1 MVEGVY
7 GASNNEKKENA
18 MFKGSYVALVTPFKN
33 GQVDYQKLKEL
44 VEFHVKNGTQGI
56 VPCGTTGESATLS
69 FDEHERMISEVVT
82 MVAGRLQVLAGA
94 GSNNTMEALRLT
106 RQAKKVGA
114 DGVLLITPYYNK
126 PTPEGLYRHY
136 KLIAEDVDIPIVLYN
151 VPSRTGISI
160 LPETVARLSEIK
172 NIVGI
177 KEASGS
183 IDQTT
188 QILQLCNIT
197 VLSGDDSLTLPT
209 MSIGGRGVIS
219 VVANVVPADTAAL
232 TRYCLEGN
240 FDDARKCHHKLFPL
254 CKSMFLETNPIPVK
268 TAMRMLGRING
279 EMRLPLC
286 DMTTEHEKQLMG
298 ALKNYG
304 LMS

>member
-1 MVEGVY
+1 
-7 GASNNEKKENA
+7 
-18 MFKGSYVALVTPFKN
+18 MFQGSFVALITPFKD
-33 GQVDYQKLKEL
+33 GQIDYKKLKEL
-44 VEFHVKNGTQGI
+44 VEFHIENGTNGI

-69 FDEHERMISEVVT
+69 FDEHERMIGEVVS
-82 MVAGRLQVLAGA
+82 MVAGRIRVLAGT

-106 RQAKKVGA
+106 KQAKKVGA
-114 DGVLLITPYYNK
+114 DGALLITPYYNK

-136 KLIAEDVDIPIVLYN
+136 KLIAEEVDIPIVMYN

-177 KEASGS
+177 KEASGN

-197 VLSGDDSLTLPT
+197 VLSGDDSLTLPI
-209 MSIGGRGVIS
+209 MSVGGKGVIS
-219 VVANVVPADTAAL
+219 VVANIVPADTAAL

-240 FDDARKCHHKLFPL
+240 FDAARKCHHKLFPL
-254 CKSMFLETNPIPVK
+254 CKGMFIETNPIPVK
-268 TAMRMLGRING
+268 TAMKLLGKING

-286 DMTTEHEKQLMG
+286 DMTKEHENQLIG
-298 ALKNYG
+298 TLRNYG
-304 LMS
+304 LMP

>member
-1 MVEGVY
+1 
-7 GASNNEKKENA
+7 
-18 MFKGSYVALVTPFKN
+18 MFHGSYVALVTPFKN
-33 GQVDYQKLKEL
+33 GQVDYQKLGEL

-69 FDEHERMISEVVT
+69 FEEHEKIIGEVVSI
-82 MVAGRLQVLAGA
+82 VAGRIRVLAGA
-94 GSNNTMEALRLT
+94 GSNNTTEALRLAKH
-106 RQAKKVGA
+106 AKKIGA
-114 DGVLLITPYYNK
+114 DGALLITPYYNK

-136 KLIAEDVDIPIVLYN
+136 KLIAESVDIPIVMYN

-160 LPETVARLSEIK
+160 QPETVARLSEIK

-183 IDQTT
+183 IDQAT

-197 VLSGDDSLTLPT
+197 VLSGDDSLTLPI
-209 MSIGGRGVIS
+209 MSVGGRGVIS

-240 FDDARKCHHKLFPL
+240 FDAARKCHFKLFPL
-254 CKSMFLETNPIPVK
+254 CKSMFIETNPIPVK
-268 TAMRMLGRING
+268 TAMRMLGRLNG

-286 DMTTEHEKQLMG
+286 DMTKEHESQLMG
-298 ALKNYG
+298 TLKNYG
-304 LMS
+304 LIS

>member
-1 MVEGVY
+1 MFEG
-7 GASNNEKKENA
+7 S
-18 MFKGSYVALVTPFKN
+18 FVALVTPFKN
-33 GQVDYQKLKEL
+33 GQIDYRKLKEL
-44 VEFHVKNGTQGI
+44 VEFHIENGTNGI

-69 FDEHERMISEVVT
+69 FEEHERMIGEVVS
-82 MVAGRLQVLAGA
+82 MVGGRIRVLAGA

-106 RQAKKVGA
+106 RHAKKVGA
-114 DGVLLITPYYNK
+114 DGALLITPYYNK

-136 KLIAEDVDIPIVLYN
+136 KLIAEEVDIPIVIYN

-197 VLSGDDSLTLPT
+197 VLSGDDSLTLPI
-209 MSIGGRGVIS
+209 MAVGGKGVIS
-219 VVANVVPADTAAL
+219 VVANIVPSDTATL

-240 FDDARKCHHKLFPL
+240 FEAARKCHHKLFPL
-254 CKSMFLETNPIPVK
+254 CKAMFIETNPIPVK
-268 TAMRMLGRING
+268 TVMKLMGKING

-286 DMTTEHEKQLMG
+286 DMTKEHESQLVNT
-298 ALKNYG
+298 LKNYG
-304 LMS
+304 LIQ

>member
-1 MVEGVY
+1 MFEG
-7 GASNNEKKENA
+7 S
-18 MFKGSYVALVTPFKN
+18 FVALVTPFKN
-33 GQVDYQKLKEL
+33 GQIDYKKLKEL
-44 VEFHVKNGTQGI
+44 VEFHIENGTNGI

-69 FDEHERMISEVVT
+69 FDEHERMIGEVVS
-82 MVAGRLQVLAGA
+82 MVGGRIRVLAGA
-94 GSNNTMEALRLT
+94 GSNNTEEALRLT
-106 RQAKKVGA
+106 RHAKDVGA
-114 DGVLLITPYYNK
+114 DGALLITPYYNK

-136 KLIAEDVDIPIVLYN
+136 KLIAEEVDIPIVIYN

-197 VLSGDDSLTLPT
+197 VFSGDDSLTLPI
-209 MSIGGRGVIS
+209 MSVGGKGVIS
-219 VVANVVPADTAAL
+219 VVANIVPADTAAL

-240 FDDARKCHHKLFPL
+240 FEAARKCHHKLFPL
-254 CKSMFLETNPIPVK
+254 CKGMFIETNPIPVK
-268 TAMRMLGRING
+268 TAMKLLGRING

-286 DMTTEHEKQLMG
+286 DMTKEHENQLVNT
-298 ALKNYG
+298 LKKYG
-304 LMS
+304 LMP

>member
-1 MVEGVY
+1 
-7 GASNNEKKENA
+7 
-18 MFKGSYVALVTPFKN
+18 MFQGSLVALVTPFQN

-69 FDEHERMISEVVT
+69 FDEHERIIGEVVS
-82 MVAGRLQVLAGA
+82 MVAGRIKVLAGA

-106 RQAKKVGA
+106 KHAKKMGA
-114 DGVLLITPYYNK
+114 DGALLITPYYNK
-126 PTPEGLYRHY
+126 PTPAGLYRHY
-136 KLIAEDVDIPIVLYN
+136 QLIAEAVDIPIIMYN

-183 IDQTT
+183 LDQTT

-197 VLSGDDSLTLPT
+197 VLSGDDSLTLPI
-209 MSIGGRGVIS
+209 MSVGGKGVIS

-240 FDDARKCHHKLFPL
+240 FDAARKCHYKLFPL
-254 CKSMFLETNPIPVK
+254 CKGMFFETNPIPVK

-286 DMTTEHEKQLMG
+286 DMTKEHDDQLMR
-298 ALKNYG
+298 ALKQYG